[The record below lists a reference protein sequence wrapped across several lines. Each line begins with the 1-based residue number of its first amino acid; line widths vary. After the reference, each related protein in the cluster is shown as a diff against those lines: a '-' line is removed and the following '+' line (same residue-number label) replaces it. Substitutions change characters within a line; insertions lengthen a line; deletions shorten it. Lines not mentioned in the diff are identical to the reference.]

1 MRGTTTTTTL
11 LRQSRAL
18 YELRV
23 GISSTQNVVRPG
35 SAALRAATSSSHSQS
50 FSAVP
55 LRPLHTTPCRPAK
68 GNKGKAKGGKNK
80 DHSPAS
86 EPESSSSSSSSS
98 NPSSSGG
105 SSQHPTPNPEEPL
118 DFADVQSRLAKASE
132 APTEALKK
140 LKSGG
145 RFNPDLIG
153 AVRVQPDKKDGTTYP
168 LRELAQVVPKG
179 GRTISVIVHEAASVK
194 PVMSAIQA
202 SRDFNQQPQRDP
214 DNELELVLKLEL
226 EKREDVARRAKAVC
240 HEWREKVRQVRQKRD
255 KVHAAWKK
263 DGTLLPDVKRKADT
277 ELDKIIKAKVAEI
290 DALEKDTVKSVEGK

>member
-1 MRGTTTTTTL
+1 M
-11 LRQSRAL
+11 
-18 YELRV
+18 
-23 GISSTQNVVRPG
+23 
-35 SAALRAATSSSHSQS
+35 RAATSSSYSQS
-50 FSAVP
+50 SFAVP

-68 GNKGKAKGGKNK
+68 GGKGKAKGKNK

-105 SSQHPTPNPEEPL
+105 SSHHPTPNPEEPL

-140 LKSGG
+140 LRSGG

-153 AVRVQPDKKDGTTYP
+153 AVRVTPDKKDGTSYP

-179 GRTISVIVHEAASVK
+179 GRTISIIVHEAASVK

-290 DALEKDTVKSVEGK
+290 DALEKETVKSVEGK

>member
-1 MRGTTTTTTL
+1 M
-11 LRQSRAL
+11 
-18 YELRV
+18 
-23 GISSTQNVVRPG
+23 
-35 SAALRAATSSSHSQS
+35 
-50 FSAVP
+50 
-55 LRPLHTTPCRPAK
+55 
-68 GNKGKAKGGKNK
+68 
-80 DHSPAS
+80 
-86 EPESSSSSSSSS
+86 
-98 NPSSSGG
+98 
-105 SSQHPTPNPEEPL
+105 
-118 DFADVQSRLAKASE
+118 QSRLAKASE